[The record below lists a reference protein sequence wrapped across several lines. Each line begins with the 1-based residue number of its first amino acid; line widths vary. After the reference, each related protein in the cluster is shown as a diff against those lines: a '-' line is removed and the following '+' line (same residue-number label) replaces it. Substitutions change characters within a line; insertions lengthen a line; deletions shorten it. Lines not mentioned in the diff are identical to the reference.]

1 MPAEISL
8 VILNYQGE
16 PWLDRCLESICAQ
29 TAVARLEV
37 VVVDNV
43 STDRSREICDGFR
56 SRLPHFQF
64 IANQENLWYCQG
76 NNVGA
81 QAANSPL
88 LFFLNND
95 VWLEPDCVERLLT
108 AAAEATAEIF
118 AVRVLDYADDRYQ
131 GFGAVGFDWLG
142 CVVSVPDHDR
152 PREIFSAYGCAFVI
166 RKKCFER
173 VGGFPAEVQAYTDEI
188 DLAWR
193 VWISGGR
200 IVSAPAAK
208 VHHRGAAAANAA
220 GGGRLVEFRTNE
232 SKRFLAVRN
241 NLVFW
246 LKNGQHLLRLM
257 VVAHLLLFAC
267 EAIVWLALTRKFGF
281 VWRSY
286 FGGVAA
292 AFRMGA
298 STRQW
303 RERNNRMRQH
313 GDFWMLRFWH
323 LQLGRWAE
331 VRSLAKLGRPKVD

>member
-29 TAVARLEV
+29 TAAARLEV
-37 VVVDNV
+37 VMVDNV
-43 STDRSREICDGFR
+43 STDRSRETCEKFR
-56 SRLPHFQF
+56 TRLPHFQF
-64 IANQENLWYCQG
+64 IANPENLWYCEG

-81 QAANSPL
+81 RAASSPL

-95 VWLEPDCVERLLT
+95 VWLEPDCVERLL
-108 AAAEATAEIF
+108 AAAADATTDVF
-118 AVRVLDYADDRYQ
+118 AVRVLDYADEQYQ

-152 PREIFSAYGCAFVI
+152 SRLIFSAYGCAFVI
-166 RKKCFER
+166 RKQCFDR

-200 IVSAPAAK
+200 IVSVPAAK

-241 NLVFW
+241 GTLFW
-246 LKNGQHLLRLM
+246 LKNGRNLLRLM
-257 VVAHLLLFAC
+257 VVAHLFLFVC
-267 EAIVWLALTRKFGF
+267 EAVVWLALTRKFGF

-286 FGGVAA
+286 FGGVVA
-292 AFRMGA
+292 AFRMNA
-298 STRQW
+298 STRRW
-303 RERNNRMRQH
+303 RKRNDRIRRH
-313 GDFWMLRFWH
+313 GDFWMLRFLH